1 MGGAVSAG
9 VDHDD
14 LIDKL
19 KEADYIKT
27 SAIETVFR
35 AVDRGFYFLPD
46 CLESAYRDLAWKKGN
61 IHLSAPCIYGEVME
75 SLNLKPGLSFLN
87 LGSGTGYLS
96 TMVGLILGP
105 YGINHGVELH
115 EDVIDYAHTKLT
127 EFKRTSPAI
136 DCYEFCEPHFVKGN
150 SLCLNGSSRQ
160 YDRVYCGA
168 ACPENHENYMKN
180 LIKIG
185 GVLVM
190 PLNDQLMQITRTS
203 DNTWESN
210 AVLSVTFAPLQLPR
224 PDNTN
229 NCVNLPEVNPLELQ
243 EICRSVIRG
252 ILRDQA
258 KAEYPAIAVRKR
270 KVYTGRRRK
279 MFHNLIIPIVDSSE
293 EEGGA
298 REGGRGDFS
307 LLLSRFRS
315 SPRTSLF
322 RGIEVGNNR
331 PDIRERGGIAPLLVI
346 ARNRWRNNRAA
357 TEENR
362 NSPPNR
368 AEFDYDTEDDVVDD
382 IDDDVEEE
390 EDDDEDEEDVS
401 ERRRKVAKREKFD
414 SGICTDM
421 DNTQEGGGS
430 SESDD
435 DLKMMSSEHDDDEDD
450 AMDIDSSC
458 GHLSPH
464 KSPSPQVEQEE
475 DVPVYS
481 VIMRQ
486 KICSLPL
493 PPTLKDYLNFY
504 RPF

>member
-127 EFKRTSPAI
+127 EFKKISPAI

-224 PDNTN
+224 SDSTN

-270 KVYTGRRRK
+270 KLYTGRRRK
-279 MFHNLIIPIVDSSE
+279 MFHNLIIPIMDSSE

-322 RGIEVGNNR
+322 RGIELGSN
-331 PDIRERGGIAPLLVI
+331 
-346 ARNRWRNNRAA
+346 RNRWRNNRAA
-357 TEENR
+357 AEENR

-368 AEFDYDTEDDVVDD
+368 AELDYDTEDDVVDD
-382 IDDDVEEE
+382 IDDEVEEE
-390 EDDDEDEEDVS
+390 EDDEDEDDVS

-430 SESDD
+430 SESED
-435 DLKMMSSEHDDDEDD
+435 DLKMISSEPDDDEEDD
-450 AMDIDSSC
+450 GMDIDSSC
-458 GHLSPH
+458 GHWSTL